1 MSGAVSRGAGD
12 APSAMT
18 TNNPP
23 RLERSD
29 PGYAGQA
36 DYTPGFLAVYD
47 PLVLGVMNRLVWRCP
62 TSAVLALYEAYVS
75 GAHLDVGPG
84 TGWYLDH
91 ARFDRPPRAITLL
104 DANPNVLAA
113 ASRRLAR
120 FEPGT
125 HQANL
130 LEPIDLAPRTFDS
143 IALTHV
149 LHCLPGTMADKGA
162 VLGRLAALLRP
173 GGRLFGSTIL
183 SGGVRHTPISRG
195 LMRLLDARGVFGNR
209 HDDLDALEDA
219 LAERFAEHEVRTV
232 GTVALFSARA

>member
-1 MSGAVSRGAGD
+1 VSGVVSGSAGD
-12 APSAMT
+12 APSGMT
-18 TNNPP
+18 TNTA

-62 TSAVLALYEAYVS
+62 TPTILPLYEAYAS

-91 ARFDRPPRAITLL
+91 ARFDAPPRAITLL
-104 DANPNVLAA
+104 DANPDVLARA
-113 ASRRLAR
+113 ARRLAR
-120 FEPGT
+120 FAPHT

-130 LEPIDLAPRTFDS
+130 LETIDPSPGAFDS
-143 IALTHV
+143 IALMHV

-162 VLGRLAALLRP
+162 VLGRLAGLLRP
-173 GGRLFGSTIL
+173 GGRIFGSTIL
-183 SGGVRHTPISRG
+183 SGGVKHTPISRG
-195 LMRLLDARGVFGNR
+195 LMRFLNARGVFGNR
-209 HDDLDALEDA
+209 HDDLHALEGV
-219 LAERFAEHEVRTV
+219 LAERFAAHEIRTV
-232 GTVALFSARA
+232 GTVALFVARA